1 MAFGADRGG
10 SMANEESD
18 DFDRVNQP
26 DEAQGLEAWKREAV
40 LPTSAFNS
48 LHGRA
53 FLLLQRAGKV
63 RLQTPQRPHKTLASQ
78 PSQPQVELP
87 PTRYLVFPVRKTER
101 SLIARFYS
109 VGQTRTNDVVIR
121 DVSVSKFHAFFQ
133 DADDGGFLL
142 QDARSTNGTFVNDE
156 RVPRQ
161 GQGEPVRV
169 RPGDRVRFGNVELSF
184 LDADSFRELVLRV
197 FGPA

>member
-1 MAFGADRGG
+1 MALALGSDGG
-10 SMANEESD
+10 MATRDDSD
-18 DFDRVNQP
+18 DFDKVNQP
-26 DEAQGLEAWKREAV
+26 DEAQSLEAWKREAV
-40 LPTSAFNS
+40 LPAASFAK

-63 RLQTPQRPHKTLASQ
+63 RLQTPQRPHKTLAAR
-78 PSQPQVELP
+78 PSLQTELP
-87 PTRYLVFPVRKTER
+87 PTKYIVFPIRKTER

-133 DADDGGFLL
+133 DAEDGGFLL
-142 QDARSTNGTFVNDE
+142 QDARSTNGTFVNGE

-161 GQGEPVRV
+161 GQGDPVRV
-169 RPGDRVRFGNVELSF
+169 RPGDRIRFGTVEVTF
-184 LDADSFRELVLRV
+184 MAADDFRELVLRV
-197 FGPA
+197 YG

>member
-1 MAFGADRGG
+1 MDPARERNGGGMAGDDD
-10 SMANEESD
+10 SD
-18 DFDRVNQP
+18 DFDKVNKP
-26 DEAQGLEAWKREAV
+26 DEAQSLDAWKREAN
-40 LPTSAFNS
+40 LPAASFAK

-63 RLQTPQRPHKTLASQ
+63 RLQTPQRPQKTLASR
-78 PSQPQVELP
+78 PVLHTELP
-87 PTRYLVFPVRKTER
+87 PTKYIVFPIRKTER

-133 DADDGGFLL
+133 DAEDGGFLL
-142 QDARSTNGTFVNDE
+142 QDARSTNGTFVNGE

-161 GQGEPVRV
+161 GQGDPVRV
-169 RPGDRVRFGNVELSF
+169 NPGDRIRFGNVEVTF
-184 LDADSFRELVLRV
+184 MQADDFRELLLRV
-197 FGPA
+197 YG